1 MRGRLDA
8 ESAPSVEV
16 PPLAGRFAIFVPA
29 WDEAKVLPATL
40 HRTLAAWDGEDFRLY
55 VGCYPN
61 DADTLLAVSPVVA
74 RDPRLRPVVRARAGP
89 TTQGH
94 HPNPLGAALGEDARA
109 EGRRFRAAH
118 THPTAKLL

>member
-74 RDPRLRPVVRARAGP
+74 RDPRLRLVVGEIGRASCRERVC
-89 TTQGH
+89 QSV
-94 HPNPLGAALGEDARA
+94 
-109 EGRRFRAAH
+109 
-118 THPTAKLL
+118 

>member
-29 WDEAKVLPATL
+29 WDEATVLPATL

-74 RDPRLRPVVRARAGP
+74 RDPRLRLVSGQRAGP
-89 TTQGH
+89 PTPGDNLTPIG
-94 HPNPLGAALGEDARA
+94 RA
-109 EGRRFRAAH
+109 TGRESACQEGSISGV
-118 THPTAKLL
+118 

>member
-29 WDEAKVLPATL
+29 WDEAKVLPETL

-55 VGCYPN
+55 VGCYPL
-61 DADTLLAVSPVVA
+61 DAATLLAVSPVVA
-74 RDPRLRPVVRARAGP
+74 RHPRLRPVVGAFDGQ
-89 TTQGH
+89 THKGE
-94 HPNPLGAALGEDARA
+94 HPQSLWVGLDPQRVVFG
-109 EGRRFRAAH
+109 
-118 THPTAKLL
+118 